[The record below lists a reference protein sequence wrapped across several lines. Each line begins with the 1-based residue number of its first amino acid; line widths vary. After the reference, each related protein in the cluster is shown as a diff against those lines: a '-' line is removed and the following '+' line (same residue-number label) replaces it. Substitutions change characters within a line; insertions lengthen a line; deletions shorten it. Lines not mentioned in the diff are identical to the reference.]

1 MVRSATGP
9 TSASEGVRTPPVS
22 TTESAVPSRPRVPLN
37 RLVTRSELVTMVR
50 PGTSS
55 RHWASANVVV
65 PAATAIAVPGVT
77 RLAAARAMAVFSGR
91 SSTSLA
97 SKPGSWL
104 AGVPGS
110 TAPPWTFSTR
120 PSRASTSRSLRMVM
134 SETPSRWVR
143 SLTRALPSLLT
154 ACRMSDW
161 RCLASMPASPPCH
174 WMAPGP
180 GGRPR
185 VAPSVFSETF
195 AKRVRF
201 RAPMSEQP

>member
-37 RLVTRSELVTMVR
+37 RLVTRSELVTMVS

-65 PAATAIAVPGVT
+65 PEAIAIAVPGVT
-77 RLAAARAMAVFSGR
+77 MVAAARAIEVFSGR
-91 SSTSLA
+91 SRTSFA

-104 AGVPGS
+104 AGDPGR
-110 TAPPWTFSTR
+110 TAPPCTFSTR
-120 PSRASTSRSLRMVM
+120 PSLARTSRSRRMVM

-161 RCLASMPASPPCH
+161 RCLASMNCFPSFTPDGAGGGRSPPGCVI
-174 WMAPGP
+174 
-180 GGRPR
+180 R
-185 VAPSVFSETF
+185 T
-195 AKRVRF
+195 K
-201 RAPMSEQP
+201 